1 MLVLALGAALS
12 LLAPPDTIGNLI
24 ILDDS
29 LEARMTSLAE
39 RSPTF
44 EAALR
49 EISLGHV
56 PVTVG
61 TLEQIHE
68 RTPTWMA
75 RQPMPGYAQV
85 VPNAEDLSR
94 SMMAQMITGGR
105 GRGVRAA
112 EVHVA
117 LDLENFRGTYL
128 GLLADTAT
136 LRRDLDLVLAHE
148 IAGHALGWSRSG
160 LVEQGCGDPSWD
172 EAMRGEIGCAVE
184 VENRIRAEIGLPG
197 RRDYADPPFFFPH
210 WRGILLAYQFLKP
223 TGPQPGEI
231 VQRAYVVPAA
241 NPGAGPAR
249 LR

>member
-1 MLVLALGAALS
+1 MLVLALSAALA
-12 LLAPPDTIGNLI
+12 LLPPADTIGNLV

-29 LEARMTSLAE
+29 LVAKMNSLAE

-44 EAALR
+44 KAALR
-49 EISLGHV
+49 EISLGYV

-61 TLEQIHE
+61 TLEQIHA
-68 RTPTWMA
+68 RTPDWMV

-85 VPNAEDLSR
+85 VPNADDLSR
-94 SMMAQMITGGR
+94 SMMARMITGGKA
-105 GRGVRAA
+105 RGVRAA

-117 LDLENFRGTYL
+117 LDLDNFRSTYL

-136 LRRDLDLVLAHE
+136 LRRDIDLVLAHE

-160 LVEQGCGDPSWD
+160 FVDQGCSDPAWD

-184 VENRIRAEIGLPG
+184 MENQIREEIGLPG

-210 WRGILLAYQFLKP
+210 WRGILLAYQYLRP
-223 TGPQPGEI
+223 ASLQPGEI
-231 VQRAYVVPAA
+231 VQEVEATK
-241 NPGAGPAR
+241 
-249 LR
+249 